1 MHFRHRWPMIA
12 TLCLLFLVG
21 LYGIGASQSG
31 KTKVVM
37 MSRTDYQYPSFD
49 EYMLELFHEENP
61 DITVELLG
69 VSSSESR
76 MKVYVAG
83 GQQLDICVMDP
94 YIVLSM
100 ARDGL
105 AAPITQF
112 VQREPR
118 FTHWYPPILEAYT
131 FRGELYGLPR
141 DLQLPGVFINVT
153 AYHEAGLAVPR
164 THWTYE
170 QVKNNAIKLQKTEAD
185 GTVTRWG
192 WKMPTWRNWVPII
205 WGHGA
210 DFVDSWT
217 DPTRFTGNTSQMHD
231 ALNFMHSLVET
242 GAITPQAEHGR
253 KGASTAFI
261 DQTNAMVNT
270 NTVVM
275 PLFKSITDFEWD
287 VAPAP
292 YGPAGRKPFF
302 NALAWVMLSGAK
314 NKEATWRVINF
325 MTSER
330 AQTIMVDI
338 LGVVPPDRRYAQYWV
353 RLHETP
359 LNRAVLFDELDTAGY
374 PGTLEVDLYRILETE
389 TLAATWGTK
398 PVSAAI
404 ETMQQLANVRLREL
418 AEW

>member
-1 MHFRHRWPMIA
+1 MILNKRRHLIVTFSLVFLA
-12 TLCLLFLVG
+12 GLC
-21 LYGIGASQSG
+21 GIVASEP
-31 KTKVVM
+31 TKVVI
-37 MSRTDYQYPSFD
+37 MSRTDYEYPVFD
-49 EYMLELFHEENP
+49 DYMIELFQKENP
-61 DITVELLG
+61 DIVVERLG
-69 VSSSESR
+69 TSSSEQR
-76 MKVYVAG
+76 MKVYIAG

-105 AAPITQF
+105 AAPITEF
-112 VQREPR
+112 VRREPR
-118 FTHWYPPILEAYT
+118 FNYWYPPILEAYT
-131 FRGELYGLPR
+131 FRGELYALPR
-141 DLQLPGVFINVT
+141 DLQLPGVFVNVT
-153 AYHEAGLAVPR
+153 AFHEAGLTVPR

-170 QVKNNAIKLQKTEAD
+170 DVKSTAVKLQKVDAD
-185 GTVTRWG
+185 GTITRWG
-192 WKMPTWRNWVPII
+192 WKLPTWRNWVPII

-231 ALNFMHSLVET
+231 ALNFMRSLVEV
-242 GAITPQAEHGR
+242 GAITGQAEHG
-253 KGASTAFI
+253 KKTPSKAFL

-275 PLFKSITDFEWD
+275 PLFKSVTDFEWD
-287 VAPAP
+287 VAPTP

-314 NKEATWRVINF
+314 DKEATWKVMNF
-325 MTSER
+325 LTSEK
-330 AQTIMVDI
+330 AMTTMADL

-353 RLHETP
+353 RLHDAP
-359 LNRAVLFDELDTAGY
+359 QNRAILFEDLDSAGY
-374 PGTLEVDLYRILETE
+374 PGTLENELYKIVEAE

-418 AEW
+418 ANW